1 MGIGKPPL
9 PAPTEASS
17 IDNDTTLGDDF
28 ATDVSRRTDKTS
40 YSIPEDGSPV
50 TISTSKNQP
59 TLRGAHPSQTSLL
72 IEYFEAGKGE
82 GKVHSRPSVR
92 VRVTPSSHRKSRSA
106 NDHIQITQTSRS
118 SRKPSYTRRI
128 SLGAKSRDEPVSQA
142 TEVSL
147 SEDSNLSARPP
158 VEVEVLEN
166 VSDLSRSDLSHGR
179 YIPATSDISSM
190 PPDSLL
196 EGEPIIRAP
205 EIRSSRSTEREEVID
220 NQNTLSAPSGGRGR
234 SLSKERITQRVMEKL
249 TSKQAE
255 TKLVSGREGRASKE
269 ELSDSGRSARR
280 RNSKTHHDE
289 DVVSATDSMLSSN
302 LNRRSGDTHSMRSGV
317 SAASSSINNPRL
329 LQTVEDA
336 IKRLILPELNALK
349 EEKRTQQNRSKFD
362 HNSRESAYESIPST
376 SSRETSSRRVSKSS
390 SAPNV
395 AALKPKVVL
404 NQDEDHPGV
413 VLSGNSTRKE
423 GRSRRGSTSSRSHDR
438 RDSTDSI
445 GRGEEKA
452 HSRRTKDRH
461 RSRDAAAAG
470 LVGVALTAN
479 ALRHHDSRESTEEKS
494 ERRRRR
500 KSSRS
505 RSTSVS
511 ETVDGKRHLEA
522 EIPPMPLLQSELQG
536 SELTRE
542 SIISASTERPVSRS
556 SVDVSTPVQEVARG
570 SGRQIFSSTPSTPTR
585 TPVALQRGL
594 NNYHSNLSQGDIS
607 LTKVKSDRS
616 LASTGRVAVPGAI
629 RLGASGT
636 SVKERALTQEP
647 VSQYE
652 YAEKTPPREFSPVQ
666 SIASYQDGDDREL
679 RHLPSTHSPVSLSS
693 TGRRAHRQRST
704 LSIGSM
710 ESSPSTKMA
719 HTRKRPQ
726 GVNLEKS
733 HDALDE
739 DMRNK
744 TQQPQTPR
752 DVDDFFAENHEQ
764 NEAYR
769 RELENNSPQGSPV
782 IDYKHMT
789 NYTDD
794 SGEGQYL
801 DKVALGQD
809 IRGVGANPEYVHTPL
824 AVESAVASLHEP
836 STLSVRSSQ
845 PSPLKGAALSPV
857 SSFHHE
863 GPSQEQQSGRFQEE
877 SDAAYPDNGSRE
889 RWGSLKDQ
897 AHTLSQ
903 TQSRERSARNSP
915 QHSISRSIDEPVQ
928 LGASAFP
935 VQDDML
941 PEFGYGMDDES
952 VTTNPSIIKGP
963 IGGGDY
969 HDQHWH
975 TEPTPPMSS
984 VDVRGHD
991 DQEGTAS
998 RGAVATAGLGA
1009 GAVAIAAAAAARI
1022 QREKGDSSTRLDR
1035 GYQPSVEDE
1044 YDLQNAYQPK
1054 GVVTPGSP
1062 TLWKDEGYMSA
1073 NQPGAI
1079 TPDYQNRSR
1088 HFEDDVEEDPFTT
1101 SNKHIRH
1108 FSGNSHGMSSPLYD
1122 GATGRGIDKI
1132 QSKDVVALMDHLT
1145 VRDGQRNARDTEIL
1159 VTLVRSAAEMRNSF
1173 EEMKRYIADQDR
1185 LIMANTDKRVDVAEQ
1200 RILQGPRPQP
1210 LGSPRVPRQSSEGMS
1225 DIQAQKKNILKR
1237 ALRGLSMKGNTD
1249 LSKIEDMLTHLLSE
1263 VEVLKDNQAFQL
1275 RQPMT
1280 QSNSLNSYE
1289 NLRAGGDPGYEPE
1302 GQAGTSSSPNHSG
1315 YLSNPS
1321 SRKIDGMHSGYDGRR
1336 GSEHRISTVLEGDE
1350 DLDGHEPHLMNSQD
1364 ENDERLLTPTQ
1375 EVRRKVSLPL
1385 GTPPQPTQPLQGQHS
1400 QENTPKRKHKSN
1412 SSSIFGF
1419 PKNLSRWSKTTTSTV
1434 PDSAGRNSGSRDKR
1448 PYSDASRSGSNLNV
1462 NYYDDNQYE
1471 LRNDDRLRS
1480 SHSLDGAPAAR
1491 DLRSPSPLIPED
1503 EHGQR
1508 GLVPELDD
1516 PKYQAH
1522 RNSLNLQ
1529 HPQPRPGPT
1538 HRHQSHL
1545 ESQAQVFEPVASPDF
1560 DQWGSN
1566 PSLARNRLSGGNA
1579 STGAGNLSPISS
1591 DGGYSQHSA
1600 AEQAAPPRPPK
1611 IRDDGPLVPQ
1621 QQPLAGHG
1629 QTRQMYSSP
1638 GGMGSQ
1644 GQLTPLAP
1652 IQEVRY
1658 SLETDTGHHYSPTP
1672 SPRPTNATLNA
1683 SNAMQNPQRKIT
1695 GPRPMGSRSP
1705 SGQPQQQE
1713 VLFDNSGTV
1722 RRKPVARPMG
1732 TIQKAL
1738 RATEVA

>member
-59 TLRGAHPSQTSLL
+59 TLRGSHPSQTSLL

-82 GKVHSRPSVR
+82 GKVHSRPS
-92 VRVTPSSHRKSRSA
+92 SRSA

-128 SLGAKSRDEPVSQA
+128 SLGAKSRDVPVIQPS
-142 TEVSL
+142 EISL
-147 SEDSNLSARPP
+147 SEDSNLSGRPP
-158 VEVEVLEN
+158 VEVEVLQN

-179 YIPATSDISSM
+179 YIPAASDISSM

-196 EGEPIIRAP
+196 EGESVNRAS
-205 EIRSSRSTEREEVID
+205 EVRSSRSTEREELMD
-220 NQNTLSAPSGGRGR
+220 NRNTLSAPSGGRGR

-249 TSKQAE
+249 ASKPAE
-255 TKLVSGREGRASKE
+255 TQLVSSRDRRASKE
-269 ELSDSGRSARR
+269 ELSDSGKAARR

-302 LNRRSGDTHSMRSGV
+302 LNRRSGDTQSMRSGV

-349 EEKRTQQNRSKFD
+349 EEQRTQQNRSKFD
-362 HNSRESAYESIPST
+362 HNSRESAYESIPSA
-376 SSRETSSRRVSKSS
+376 SSRETSQRRVSKSS

-413 VLSGNSTRKE
+413 VLSGNSIRKE
-423 GRSRRGSTSSRSHDR
+423 RRSSRGSTSSRSHDR
-438 RDSTDSI
+438 RDSTESI
-445 GRGEEKA
+445 GRGEEKTY
-452 HSRRTKDRH
+452 SRKSKDRH

-505 RSTSVS
+505 RSTSIS
-511 ETVDGKRHLEA
+511 ETIDGKRHLEA

-570 SGRQIFSSTPSTPTR
+570 SGRQMFSSTPSTPTR

-594 NNYHSNLSQGDIS
+594 HNYHSNLSQGDIS
-607 LTKVKSDRS
+607 ITKVKSDRS
-616 LASTGRVAVPGAI
+616 LASTGRVAAPAAL
-629 RLGASGT
+629 RPGASGT

-652 YAEKTPPREFSPVQ
+652 YAEQTPPREFSPVQ
-666 SIASYQDGDDREL
+666 SIASYQDGDDREV

-726 GVNLEKS
+726 GVNLENS
-733 HDALDE
+733 HDTYSE
-739 DMRNK
+739 DFLNDA
-744 TQQPQTPR
+744 QQPQTPR
-752 DVDDFFAENHEQ
+752 DVDDFFAENHQQ
-764 NEAYR
+764 NEVYR
-769 RELENNSPQGSPV
+769 RELENNSQQGSPA

-801 DKVALGQD
+801 DKVSVGQD

-836 STLSVRSSQ
+836 STLSVRS
-845 PSPLKGAALSPV
+845 
-857 SSFHHE
+857 
-863 GPSQEQQSGRFQEE
+863 
-877 SDAAYPDNGSRE
+877 RE
-889 RWGSLKDQ
+889 RWGSVKDQ
-897 AHTLSQ
+897 AHTLGHTRSQ
-903 TQSRERSARNSP
+903 ERSARNSP

-952 VTTNPSIIKGP
+952 VTTNPSIIRGP

-969 HDQHWH
+969 QDQHWH

-991 DQEGTAS
+991 DQEVTAS
-998 RGAVATAGLGA
+998 RGNVATAGLGA

-1022 QREKGDSSTRLDR
+1022 QREEGDSRTRLDR
-1035 GYQPSVEDE
+1035 DYQPSVEDE
-1044 YDLQNAYQPK
+1044 YELQNAYQPR
-1054 GVVTPGSP
+1054 GVVTPASP

-1088 HFEDDVEEDPFTT
+1088 QFEDDVEEDPFTT
-1101 SNKHIRH
+1101 NKKHLRH

-1145 VRDGQRNARDTEIL
+1145 VRDAQRNARDTEIL

-1173 EEMKRYIADQDR
+1173 EEMKKYIADQDR
-1185 LIMANTDKRVDVAEQ
+1185 MIMANTDKRVDVAEQ

-1249 LSKIEDMLTHLLSE
+1249 LSKIEDMLTHLLGE

-1400 QENTPKRKHKSN
+1400 QENTPKRKHKSTN
-1412 SSSIFGF
+1412 SSIFGF
-1419 PKNLSRWSKTTTSTV
+1419 PKNLSRWSKTTASTV

-1448 PYSDASRSGSNLNV
+1448 PHSDASRSGSNLNV

-1471 LRNDDRLRS
+1471 LRHDDRLPS
-1480 SHSLDGAPAAR
+1480 SHSLDGALAAR
-1491 DLRSPSPLIPED
+1491 DLRSPSPLIPEH
-1503 EHGQR
+1503 EHEDDQHG

-1579 STGAGNLSPISS
+1579 SIGAGNLSPISS

-1600 AEQAAPPRPPK
+1600 AEQTAPPRPPK
-1611 IRDDGPLVPQ
+1611 VRDDGPLVPQ

-1658 SLETDTGHHYSPTP
+1658 SLETDTGHHVS
-1672 SPRPTNATLNA
+1672 
-1683 SNAMQNPQRKIT
+1683 
-1695 GPRPMGSRSP
+1695 
-1705 SGQPQQQE
+1705 
-1713 VLFDNSGTV
+1713 
-1722 RRKPVARPMG
+1722 
-1732 TIQKAL
+1732 
-1738 RATEVA
+1738 